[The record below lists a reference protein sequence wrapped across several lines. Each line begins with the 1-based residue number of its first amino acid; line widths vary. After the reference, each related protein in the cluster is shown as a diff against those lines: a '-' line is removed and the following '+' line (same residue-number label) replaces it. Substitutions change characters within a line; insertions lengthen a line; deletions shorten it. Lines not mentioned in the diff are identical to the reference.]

1 MKWLLIKRN
10 YLLKLENYRFFALGV
25 LFMGLVFV
33 GQEYYRPWVVENAAN
48 DFGLANYWPS
58 LFGCFCAIFFAISF
72 VKKQERVSSS
82 FWTSVGC
89 AVYEILQ
96 PMLGTGVFDWADLVA
111 VCFAGTACT
120 LGLLV
125 KSWMSQSSNDRK

>member
-1 MKWLLIKRN
+1 
-10 YLLKLENYRFFALGV
+10 
-25 LFMGLVFV
+25 MGLVFV
-33 GQEYYRPWVVENAAN
+33 GQVYYRPWVVENALD

-58 LFGCFCAIFFAISF
+58 LFGCFCAIFFATSF
-72 VKKQERVSSS
+72 VKKRELIRCS
-82 FWTSVGC
+82 FWTGVGC

-111 VCFAGTACT
+111 VCLAGTACS

-125 KSWMSQSSNDRK
+125 KSRMSQSISDRKKVG